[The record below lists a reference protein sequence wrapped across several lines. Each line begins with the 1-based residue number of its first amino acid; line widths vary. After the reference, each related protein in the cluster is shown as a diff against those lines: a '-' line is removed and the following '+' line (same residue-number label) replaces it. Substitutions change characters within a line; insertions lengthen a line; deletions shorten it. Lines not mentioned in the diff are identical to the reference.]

1 MTFKSAMKIYDLLD
15 SAYADGKAV
24 TELFLQEGAQ
34 EAKWERLQG
43 EAGFTDV
50 VRIVLKGKNG
60 RLTRCV

>member
-43 EAGFTDV
+43 CLLYTSLVFK
-50 VRIVLKGKNG
+50 I
-60 RLTRCV
+60 